1 MLPSSVS
8 HETGGGAV
16 LFKTIEAFQ
25 DLLDYRKSENGTWTA
40 EFHGA
45 VDVEAEGPTL
55 ETCRSRACWAL
66 DEKLAAWIAGTA
78 DSAAP
83 APPER

>member
-8 HETGGGAV
+8 HETEGGAV
-16 LFKTIEAFQ
+16 LFKTIIAFQ
-25 DLLDYRKSENGTWTA
+25 ELVDYRKSQNGSWKA

-45 VDVEAEGPTL
+45 LDVEAEGPTL
-55 ETCRSRACWAL
+55 ESCRSRAREIL

-78 DSAAP
+78 DSAAL